1 MSYDDAMEALSN
13 DALKLIKNNQVI
25 GLGSGRAATMLVKS
39 LAKLIKLKNYN
50 IKGIPTSLQIKLV
63 AEKAG
68 IQLVESDQ
76 VNHIDIV
83 FDGADQ
89 IDSEK
94 FVIKGGGGALLRE
107 NILFSLAKKVVVMAD
122 KTKFVKNFTRT
133 VPVEIHPSARNSV
146 INSIK
151 KLGGESKIRSLDRG
165 YTFFTENGV
174 SKYYNNQTFPIEM
187 VLLPERGRSLFSR
200 EEQNEVVVPIHLSIQ
215 MAYRKMTWPKPLSLN
230 RLSL

>member
-13 DALKLIKNNQVI
+13 DALKLIKNNQII
-25 GLGSGRAATMLVKS
+25 GLGSGRAATLLVKS
-39 LAKLIKLKNYN
+39 LGKLIKLKDYN

-68 IQLVESDQ
+68 IQLIESDQ
-76 VNHIDIV
+76 VSHIDIV

-89 IDSEK
+89 IDAQNY
-94 FVIKGGGGALLRE
+94 VIKGGGGALLRE

-133 VPVEIHPSARNSV
+133 VPIEIHPLARNSV

-165 YTFFTENGV
+165 YPFFTENGNIILDCNFGTI
-174 SKYYNNQTFPIEM
+174 KNPKILTQKIKQTTG
-187 VLLPERGRSLFSR
+187 VLESGIF
-200 EEQNEVVVPIHLSIQ
+200 I
-215 MAYRKMTWPKPLSLN
+215 RKPDMIYKAKTNGKFEII
-230 RLSL
+230 